1 LQIAQLPRQL
11 AQLIFHALFLP
22 LHLAESV
29 LGFLFFLFGRAKPFQ
44 QITRL
49 SFRIVNEYAKSIM
62 DFEKLALH
70 F

>member
-1 LQIAQLPRQL
+1 
-11 AQLIFHALFLP
+11 
-22 LHLAESV
+22 
-29 LGFLFFLFGRAKPFQ
+29 LFGRAKPFQ